1 MSSPGDSPNR
11 NLPDLPPYPPSDA
24 SSPAKSVASS
34 VPASSKPVS
43 VTQSPVLQAKIPDG
57 LPANV
62 PLRTGQENAKGT
74 NVDYNIASSWMRS
87 SEWIKIR
94 TRTLLAN
101 FKTFRVLSY
110 LH

>member
-74 NVDYNIASSWMRS
+74 DVDHIIIYIASSWMR
-87 SEWIKIR
+87 I
-94 TRTLLAN
+94 
-101 FKTFRVLSY
+101 
-110 LH
+110 